1 MNKQKIKKLLIANR
15 GEIACKI
22 IQRAKK
28 LNILTLAIYSDLD
41 IDSLHTKLADEAI
54 HIKGFL
60 VSETYMNGN
69 LIIQIAKKHKANAI
83 HPGYGLLSENADFI
97 ENVEKNKLIFI
108 GPNSNLV
115 RNMGEKDKAKTLMEK
130 AGLPVVP
137 GYHGNKQ
144 EIKYL
149 TNKANQVGYPLLVKA
164 RSGGGGRGMRIAENK
179 NDFSIAFQEASNEAK
194 TNFNDSNC
202 ILEKY
207 IPKARHI
214 EIQIFADKF
223 GNVVHLFD
231 RDCSLQ
237 RRQQKVIEEA
247 PSPNLNNEIQHFLG
261 ELSVKAAR
269 AIKYLGAGTIEF
281 IADIQNGIDKNK
293 IYFMEMNTRIQVEHP
308 VTEAITSTNLID
320 WQLKIANGEKLPV
333 SQNDIKINGW
343 AFEAR
348 LYAEDVN
355 KNFLPQSGKIY
366 HLKFPDALNHPNC
379 IVETGTKSGDNITP
393 FYDPMIAKVIAHG
406 NDRNAAIKHL
416 INYLSEIEIAG
427 ITTNLDLL
435 IKLLNNKNVKDGEV
449 TTKFIEENIKFL
461 INNEIDD
468 RFKALVG
475 VVIFK
480 ALKIISTNTLSDLY
494 IWKPNVYPLKISMK
508 EKEIL
513 YKIVCYSPNEIE
525 IEFNKKIFLFSSIII
540 NQSRIE
546 AYLKGKNINL
556 SFQSIKDINSGDQIF
571 TFFTKQH
578 TFEVINKSLLQSKEN
593 YINNLEDSIIA
604 PMHGIVKIKKIKANS
619 IVKKGD
625 VLFIL
630 EAMKMEFSLTS
641 PRDGIIERIFI
652 IDGQQVSDKMKLLS
666 LKK

>member
-28 LNILTLAIYSDLD
+28 LNIPTLAIYSDLD

-54 HIKGFL
+54 HIQGFL

-69 LIIQIAKKHKANAI
+69 LIIQIAKKNKANAI

-108 GPNSNLV
+108 GPNSNVV

-137 GYHGNKQ
+137 GYHGDKQ
-144 EIKYL
+144 ELNFLK
-149 TNKANQVGYPLLVKA
+149 NKADEIGFPLLVKA

-179 NDFSIAFQEASNEAK
+179 NHFSIAFQEASNEAK

-247 PSPNLNNEIQHFLG
+247 PSPNLNKEIQNFLG

-269 AIKYLGAGTIEF
+269 AINYLGAGTIEF
-281 IADIQNGIDKNK
+281 IADIQNGLDKNK

-320 WQLKIANGEKLPV
+320 WQLNIANGEKLPV
-333 SQNDIKINGW
+333 SQNDININGW

-366 HLKFPDALNHPNC
+366 HLKFPDNLNHPNC
-379 IVETGTKSGDNITP
+379 TIETGTKSGDSITP
-393 FYDPMIAKVIAHG
+393 FYDPMIAKIIAHG
-406 NDRNAAIKHL
+406 NNRNAAIKHL
-416 INYLSEIEIAG
+416 INYLYEIEIAG

-449 TTKFIEENIKFL
+449 TTKFIEENIKSL
-461 INNEIDD
+461 IDNEIDD
-468 RFKALVG
+468 SFKALVG
-475 VVIFK
+475 VVVFK
-480 ALKIISTNTLSDLY
+480 KLKIISTNTLYDLY
-494 IWKPNVYPLKISMK
+494 MWKPNVYPLKISIK
-508 EKEIL
+508 EKEVL
-513 YKIVCYSPNEIE
+513 YKIVCSRPNEIE

-540 NQSRIE
+540 NQSKIE
-546 AYLKGKNINL
+546 ASLKGENINL
-556 SFQSIKDINSGDQIF
+556 SFQSMKDINSGDQIF

-578 TFEVINKSLLQSKEN
+578 TFKAINRNLLQSKDN
-593 YINNLEDSIIA
+593 HISNLEDSIIA

-652 IDGQQVSDKMKLLS
+652 INGQQVSDKMKLLS

>member
-366 HLKFPDALNHPNC
+366 HLKFPDTLNHPNC

-540 NQSRIE
+540 NQSKIE
-546 AYLKGKNINL
+546 ASLKGENINL
-556 SFQSIKDINSGDQIF
+556 SFQSMKDINSGDQIF

-578 TFEVINKSLLQSKEN
+578 TFKAINRNLLQSKDN
-593 YINNLEDSIIA
+593 HISNLEDSIIA

-652 IDGQQVSDKMKLLS
+652 INGQQVSDKMKLLS

>member
-366 HLKFPDALNHPNC
+366 HLKFPDTLNHPNC

-406 NDRNAAIKHL
+406 NNRNAAIKHL

-427 ITTNLDLL
+427 IKTNLDLL
-435 IKLLNNKNVKDGEV
+435 IKSRATPISVLFLNVNRSTLFSLNK
-449 TTKFIEENIKFL
+449 
-461 INNEIDD
+461 
-468 RFKALVG
+468 
-475 VVIFK
+475 
-480 ALKIISTNTLSDLY
+480 LSL
-494 IWKPNVYPLKISMK
+494 
-508 EKEIL
+508 E
-513 YKIVCYSPNEIE
+513 
-525 IEFNKKIFLFSSIII
+525 KIFLLSVLVKSDVSVQYSSGL
-540 NQSRIE
+540 NSSMSCS
-546 AYLKGKNINL
+546 L
-556 SFQSIKDINSGDQIF
+556 S
-571 TFFTKQH
+571 
-578 TFEVINKSLLQSKEN
+578 VINFNATDWTLPADLDPGSLVQR
-593 YINNLEDSIIA
+593 I
-604 PMHGIVKIKKIKANS
+604 
-619 IVKKGD
+619 GD
-625 VLFIL
+625 IL
-630 EAMKMEFSLTS
+630 NPTK
-641 PRDGIIERIFI
+641 
-652 IDGQQVSDKMKLLS
+652 
-666 LKK
+666 

>member
-28 LNILTLAIYSDLD
+28 LNIPTLAIYSDLD

-247 PSPNLNNEIQHFLG
+247 PSPNLNNEIQNFLG
-261 ELSVKAAR
+261 ELSIKAAR

-366 HLKFPDALNHPNC
+366 HLKFPDTLNHPNC

-406 NDRNAAIKHL
+406 NNRNAAIKHL

-619 IVKKGD
+619 KVKKGD